1 MKISGVQYYWMVA
14 FGLTAGLV
22 FALIIGLD
30 DKAISGNAMY
40 TVGALI
46 LLLVAAVAYL
56 IVALEIWDRFG
67 LSRAVVAFV
76 IFPISIVY
84 WFSRIAGIDDA
95 KATRH

>member
-1 MKISGVQYYWMVA
+1 MVA
-14 FGLTAGLV
+14 FGLIAGLV

-30 DKAISGNAMY
+30 DKAISGNIMY
-40 TVGALI
+40 TVVALI

-67 LSRAVVAFV
+67 LGCAVVAFV

>member
-14 FGLTAGLV
+14 FGLIAGLV
-22 FALIIGLD
+22 FALIIGLYG
-30 DKAISGNAMY
+30 KAISGNTMY
-40 TVGALI
+40 SVGALI

-67 LSRAVVAFV
+67 LSRAVIAFV
-76 IFPISIVY
+76 IFPISIFY